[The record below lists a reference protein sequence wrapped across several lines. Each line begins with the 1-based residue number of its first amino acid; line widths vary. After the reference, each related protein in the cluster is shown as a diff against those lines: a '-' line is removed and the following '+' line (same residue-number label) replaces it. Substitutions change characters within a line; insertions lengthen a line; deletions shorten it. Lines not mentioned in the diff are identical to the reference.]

1 MPAALRDGHLCG
13 QSAAVWRSCH
23 ELATGHWASGFTFPG
38 SVISLTKEA
47 SGRWSQ
53 MPPSAWQG
61 RTGKALLHLTAEA
74 LQGPQH
80 CPSAC
85 SLLGERLLSGSP
97 SCSWSR
103 WSMLPPTPLCV
114 SFWFAQLAAPSPSRA
129 FPVQG
134 PPLPDDFPDDP
145 TQPLAFRLARGRAL

>member
-23 ELATGHWASGFTFPG
+23 ELATGHWASGFTVPG

-74 LQGPQH
+74 LSTAPLPAHCWVSVFSQAAPAAPGHAGPH
-80 CPSAC
+80 YPPHLCVCHS
-85 SLLGERLLSGSP
+85 GLLSSQH
-97 SCSWSR
+97 
-103 WSMLPPTPLCV
+103 LL
-114 SFWFAQLAAPSPSRA
+114 PSRHSL
-129 FPVQG
+129 FKGHLFQTTS
-134 PPLPDDFPDDP
+134 LI
-145 TQPLAFRLARGRAL
+145 TQLSHLLSALHMVVHCEND